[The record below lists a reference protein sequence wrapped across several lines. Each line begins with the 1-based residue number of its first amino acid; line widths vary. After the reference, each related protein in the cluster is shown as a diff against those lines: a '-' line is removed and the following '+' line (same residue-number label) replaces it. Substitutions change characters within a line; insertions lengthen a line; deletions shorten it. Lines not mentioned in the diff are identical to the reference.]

1 MKLEA
6 VIDRSKL
13 VCFFFTQ
20 ARHICII
27 THWISVIEYGLLNK
41 LMYSTQP
48 DPGS

>member
-6 VIDRSKL
+6 VIDKSKL
-13 VCFFFTQ
+13 VCFFLHKQ
-20 ARHICII
+20 DICII